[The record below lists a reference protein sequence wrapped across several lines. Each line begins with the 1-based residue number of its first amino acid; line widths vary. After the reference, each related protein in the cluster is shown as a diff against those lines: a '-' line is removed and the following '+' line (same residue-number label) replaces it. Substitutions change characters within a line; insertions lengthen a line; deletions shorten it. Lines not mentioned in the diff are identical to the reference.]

1 MTWILE
7 LLKKVSLR
15 TWLEIIIGAALAIF
29 LLIYINRYKHAA
41 EDLAVAQNN
50 EAAYQAQIESD
61 GKNIIQFQTTIAQ
74 LYYYNDSISKKLVET
89 KEKLGIKDKQL
100 KEAQYMLSIIGGRK
114 DTLRIHDTIFR
125 DPDFFMDTTVGDEW
139 VQTHLHMHYPSTVCL
154 EPEVKSEKLVY
165 IYGSKETVQ
174 PPKKFFLCRWFQK
187 KHTVVRV
194 TVDEQNPWIKKEE
207 NVYYKII
214 EN

>member
-1 MTWILE
+1 MDWLLL

-15 TWLEIIIGAALAIF
+15 TWIEIIVGVALAIF

-41 EDLAVAQNN
+41 EDLVVAQNN

-74 LYYYNDSISKKLVET
+74 LYYYNDSISKKLTET
-89 KEKLGIKDKQL
+89 KDKLGIKDKQL
-100 KEAQYMLSIIGGRK
+100 KEAQYMLSVIGGRK

-125 DPDFFMDTTVGDEW
+125 DPDFVMDTTIGDEW
-139 VQTHLHMHYPSTVCL
+139 VKTHLYMQYPSTVYT
-154 EPEVKSEKLVY
+154 EPEVKSEKIVF
-165 IYGSKETVQ
+165 ISDSKETVQ

-194 TVDEQNPWIKKEE
+194 AVDEQNPWIKKEQ

-214 EN
+214 DD

>member
-1 MTWILE
+1 MDWILT

-15 TWLEIIIGAALAIF
+15 TWIEIIVGAVLSIF

-41 EDLAVAQNN
+41 EDLVVAQNN